1 MNIHAHTYLYL
12 ITIRS
17 RQYHLSAI
25 HRKEFK
31 LRKLSCCIKTFM
43 FINDSVVVGVY
54 FSSTSV
60 SALINIL
67 LFYNGNVTQGKKP
80 REGMY

>member
-1 MNIHAHTYLYL
+1 
-12 ITIRS
+12 
-17 RQYHLSAI
+17 
-25 HRKEFK
+25 
-31 LRKLSCCIKTFM
+31 M

-80 REGMY
+80 REGMYWCALGDSKHMGNS